1 MSLSLKELIQLK
13 NKSLEEQQ
21 VFLKQKYPKVKFEKL
36 FLNLAEIKEKQSLNN
51 TPQTF
56 KLRREE
62 NSLKNSFFYQNLKD
76 SGIIKE

>member
-1 MSLSLKELIQLK
+1 MSLSLRELIQLK
-13 NKSLEEQQ
+13 DKSLEEQEE
-21 VFLKQKYPKVKFEKL
+21 FLKQKYSKLNFKNL
-36 FLNLAEIKEKQSLNN
+36 FLKLNELKENQNLNN